1 MSFTVQC
8 AETIQETIGAHYTLK
23 FTKKENEN
31 PVSKDICADPQRFVI
46 TLFTMSLAMTPP
58 EQGRRCATVGVV
70 AHNVNRATFC
80 LPGRWRCF
88 GCVLFDSTELLS
100 RWPPS

>member
-58 EQGRRCATVGVV
+58 EQGGGV
-70 AHNVNRATFC
+70 AQQQ
-80 LPGRWRCF
+80 
-88 GCVLFDSTELLS
+88 VLLRIMSI
-100 RWPPS
+100 

>member
-31 PVSKDICADPQRFVI
+31 PVSKDICADPQRFVT
-46 TLFTMSLAMTPP
+46 TLFTMSLAITPP
-58 EQGRRCATVGVV
+58 EQGRRCATAGVV

-88 GCVLFDSTELLS
+88 GCVLFDSTVSLS

>member
-58 EQGRRCATVGVV
+58 EQGRRCATAGVV

-80 LPGRWRCF
+80 LQGRWRCF
-88 GCVLFDSTELLS
+88 GCVLFDSTESLS
-100 RWPPS
+100 RWLPS

>member
-8 AETIQETIGAHYTLK
+8 AETIQETIGAHYTLI

-46 TLFTMSLAMTPP
+46 TLFTMSLAITPP
-58 EQGRRCATVGVV
+58 EQGAALRNSGCCCA
-70 AHNVNRATFC
+70 
-80 LPGRWRCF
+80 
-88 GCVLFDSTELLS
+88 
-100 RWPPS
+100 

>member
-58 EQGRRCATVGVV
+58 EQGRRCATAGVV

-80 LPGRWRCF
+80 LLGRWRCF
-88 GCVLFDSTELLS
+88 GCMLFGSTVSLS
-100 RWPPS
+100 RSPPS

>member
-46 TLFTMSLAMTPP
+46 TLFMMSLVMTPP

-88 GCVLFDSTELLS
+88 GCVLFGSTVSLS
-100 RWPPS
+100 RSPPS

>member
-46 TLFTMSLAMTPP
+46 TLFTMSPP
-58 EQGRRCATVGVV
+58 EQGAALRNNGCCCA
-70 AHNVNRATFC
+70 
-80 LPGRWRCF
+80 
-88 GCVLFDSTELLS
+88 
-100 RWPPS
+100 